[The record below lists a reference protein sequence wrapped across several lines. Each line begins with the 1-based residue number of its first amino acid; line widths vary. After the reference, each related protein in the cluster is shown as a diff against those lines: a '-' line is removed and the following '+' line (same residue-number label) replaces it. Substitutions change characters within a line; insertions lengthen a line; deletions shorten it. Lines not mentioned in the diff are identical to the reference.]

1 MQCLVTGGSGFIGS
15 AIANKLQISGHKVT
29 SIIKKIDDNKIVK
42 NQQFNFIELENIDK
56 DTDWKKKLI
65 NIDCIVHC
73 AAKTHYN
80 HSSNDQQFRNYE
92 SLNYHSTI
100 NLAYQAS
107 KCGVKRF
114 IYMSSIGVNGNFT
127 KNEKKF
133 SIFDSPNP
141 SDNYATSKLIIE
153 KKLQEIS
160 KNNELEIVI
169 VRAPLVYG
177 PSSKGNIIKFI
188 KLIDSGIP
196 LPLGSINN
204 SKSFLSIDNLVDFLC
219 LCVTHPSAANE
230 IFLVSDDDDISL
242 QDLILKITK
251 YLDKNIFIFPFPIKF
266 LYLSSKLINKSNT
279 FEKLVNSLQIDIN
292 YTKSKLN
299 WKPKYNFD
307 ESLKKTIEWY
317 LKNK

>member
-1 MQCLVTGGSGFIGS
+1 MHCLVTGGSGFIGS
-15 AIANKLQISGHKVT
+15 AIADKLQISGHKVT
-29 SIIKKIDDNKIVK
+29 SIIKKNSDKETFK
-42 NQQFNFIELENIDK
+42 NQQFNFIEIDNIDK
-56 DTDWKKKLI
+56 ETDWKKKLI

-80 HSSNDQQFRNYE
+80 HSSNDQQFRIYE
-92 SLNYHSTI
+92 SLNYHSAI

-107 KCGVKRF
+107 ECGVKRL
-114 IYMSSIGVNGNFT
+114 IYMSSIGVNGQST
-127 KNEKKF
+127 EKEKKF

-141 SDNYATSKLIIE
+141 NDNYAKSKLIIE

-169 VRAPLVYG
+169 VRAPHVYG
-177 PSSKGNIIKFI
+177 PCAKGNIIRLV

-204 SKSFLSIDNLVDFLC
+204 YKSFISIDNLVDFLC
-219 LCVTHPSAANE
+219 LCVTHPKAANE
-230 IFLVSDDDDISL
+230 VFLVSDDDDVSF
-242 QDLILKITK
+242 QDLIHKISN
-251 YLDKNIFIFPFPIKF
+251 YLDKNIIIFPFPVKF
-266 LYLSSKLINKSNT
+266 LSFSSKLINKSNT
-279 FEKLVNSLQIDIN
+279 FDKLANSLQIDIN

-299 WKPKYNFD
+299 WKPNYNFD
-307 ESLKKTIEWY
+307 KSLKKTIGWY